1 MIKSLDIFLNE
12 SLDCSCLER
21 SKGGTPN
28 GYDVTDG
35 GVETSR
41 QYEISRL
48 LEDAPPDSIRQSI
61 NVQRE
66 EEELIGPLAD
76 GNAPERM
83 LNVDMVSEKVD
94 LGLKDGVAQVTVR
107 VRCERIVP
115 IRGSTDMFK
124 KSSVVVTRIIEI
136 DLTAT
141 EERRRLY
148 QRVLHGSSFLGR
160 STDSGGQV
168 APVTTTESKLNTR
181 DTFDLYKTLM
191 AMADADDARH
201 VHQRRLQIDKELEEE
216 RRPYRDPAA
225 ALLNDDDDDD
235 FDFGQP
241 PEFDMEQL
249 ENRLE
254 ERIRPQKPTARGRV
268 EHSFS
273 SGGAGGGEG
282 RSGQTR
288 NPENVSSF
296 LY

>member
-1 MIKSLDIFLNE
+1 
-12 SLDCSCLER
+12 
-21 SKGGTPN
+21 
-28 GYDVTDG
+28 
-35 GVETSR
+35 
-41 QYEISRL
+41 
-48 LEDAPPDSIRQSI
+48 
-61 NVQRE
+61 
-66 EEELIGPLAD
+66 
-76 GNAPERM
+76 M

-148 QRVLHGSSFLGR
+148 QRVLHGSAFLGR
-160 STDSGGQV
+160 SSTDSGGGQM
-168 APVTTTESKLNTR
+168 APVVTTTESKLNTR

-216 RRPYRDPAA
+216 RRPYRDPAGM
-225 ALLNDDDDDD
+225 LVNDDDDDE

-254 ERIRPQKPTARGRV
+254 ERIRPQKSAAARGRF

-273 SGGAGGGEG
+273 PGSDVGGGGEG
-282 RSGQTR
+282 RPGQRRQT
-288 NPENVSSF
+288 ENVNSF